1 MKSIYNWKQATVADL
16 ESDGFLDVATKLH
29 VLGFQMNM
37 KEVMVFNGNTEKER
51 IAKFFT
57 WHIENEIPI
66 VIHNGISFDVPLV
79 EKLLNIDLSK
89 LMLIDSL
96 AVSWYLNFDR
106 RVHGLGTFHED
117 YGIEK
122 PAVEDWLGI
131 PQEDLDIIE
140 WYEENA
146 KG

>member
-1 MKSIYNWKQATVADL
+1 MKSIYNWKKATVADL

-37 KEVMVFNGNTEKER
+37 KEVKVFNGATESER
-51 IAKFFT
+51 IVKFFQ
-57 WHIENEIPI
+57 WHVDNEIPI
-66 VIHNGISFDVPLV
+66 VMHNGVSFDIPLM
-79 EKLLNIDLSK
+79 EKLFNIDLSK

-96 AVSWYLNFDR
+96 AVSWYLNFER
-106 RVHGLGTFHED
+106 RTHGLGTFHED